1 MLPTESERARE
12 TMRLQVAI
20 RADQPVPD
28 IPEPTQGRGWVL
40 NNGILEALW
49 TEEEEELVLPQDVIG
64 RLLEDLLDSTNKDGP
79 CIFQD
84 GLDDSLDSDDSEADY
99 YMRY

>member
-28 IPEPTQGRGWVL
+28 IPEPTHGHGWVR
-40 NNGILEALW
+40 NNGILEPLW
-49 TEEEEELVLPQDVIG
+49 TEEEEELVLPQDVIDG
-64 RLLEDLLDSTNKDGP
+64 LLEDVLDSEDEDGQY
-79 CIFQD
+79 ILQN
-84 GLDDSLDSDDSEADY
+84 GLDDSLDSDDSEAD
-99 YMRY
+99 